1 MWSNM
6 CTSTDSPARFLSIV
20 IYDYLLSCRPGVTVT
35 SCFVYKVI
43 RDLEL
48 MGHLCIKPIIRIGF
62 IHR

>member
-1 MWSNM
+1 MHPLQKQDG
-6 CTSTDSPARFLSIV
+6 CFGLSFSIACG
-20 IYDYLLSCRPGVTVT
+20 L
-35 SCFVYKVI
+35 VYKVI